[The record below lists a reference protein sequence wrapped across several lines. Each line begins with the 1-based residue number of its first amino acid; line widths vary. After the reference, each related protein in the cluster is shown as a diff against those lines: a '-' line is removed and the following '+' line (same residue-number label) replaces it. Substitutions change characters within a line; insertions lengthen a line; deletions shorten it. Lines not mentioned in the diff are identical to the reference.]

1 MKKDK
6 FEANFFLKNKTDSV
20 IQHTRR
26 TIMQNKLQ
34 ELTDKLYNEGLSK
47 GKQEAEQ
54 ILGKA
59 KAESGKIVADA
70 RKEAERIIAE
80 AAKEAQELK
89 TKTEN
94 DIKMASVQSFSAIRQ
109 EIENAIILK
118 TLSGPVD
125 AAVNDNDFIKEI
137 ILSIVTAFN
146 PASSE
151 PVSLEMLLPEAKKA
165 ELEKFVRS
173 KVEKL
178 CTGGIEVRFSK
189 AIDNGFR
196 IGPKDEGYLISFTD
210 EDFKAIIS
218 EYLRPKTRKLLF
230 GE

>member
-1 MKKDK
+1 
-6 FEANFFLKNKTDSV
+6 
-20 IQHTRR
+20 
-26 TIMQNKLQ
+26 
-34 ELTDKLYNEGLSK
+34 
-47 GKQEAEQ
+47 
-54 ILGKA
+54 
-59 KAESGKIVADA
+59 
-70 RKEAERIIAE
+70 
-80 AAKEAQELK
+80 
-89 TKTEN
+89 
-94 DIKMASVQSFSAIRQ
+94 MASVQSFSAIRQ